1 METPPGSATVR
12 PPAPPMLAPGAEESG
27 GRLRLL
33 QAVFSRSQ
41 LPAPVN
47 ELMID
52 Q

>member
-1 METPPGSATVR
+1 MTDTAIRV
-12 PPAPPMLAPGAEESG
+12 
-27 GRLRLL
+27 
-33 QAVFSRSQ
+33 AVTSRISWIKKQQSDFAKQPRQRFSRSQ